1 MSTAA
6 IMKPSRRK
14 GPISFLTLLG
24 WSTSILFFLPIAWI
38 IGTALK
44 PKTTVLDI
52 PPKFF
57 FIPTFQKFVG
67 CS

>member
-6 IMKPSRRK
+6 TMKPSRRK
-14 GPISFLTLLG
+14 GPISFLTLLA

-52 PPKFF
+52 PPNFYSFRHFK
-57 FIPTFQKFVG
+57 IY
-67 CS
+67 